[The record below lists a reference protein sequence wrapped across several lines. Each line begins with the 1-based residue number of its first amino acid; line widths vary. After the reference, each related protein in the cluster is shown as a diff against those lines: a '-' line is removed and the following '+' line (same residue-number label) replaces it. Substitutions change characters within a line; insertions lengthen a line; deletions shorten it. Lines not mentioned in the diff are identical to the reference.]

1 MASRFR
7 SVFSTTPK
15 LHCCSNRVTTAE
27 ASGAGISGDSMEEDV
42 AGGGSRTPLSAVA
55 DAFERLLAEMEA
67 EGCGFIR
74 LKPFCEAC
82 SLVSVLFGCLG
93 IAFKFAELEYAA
105 KVHSL
110 ADASKRYENLESI
123 LDYDVKNDTVKTAG
137 SLSRNLRRVRQG
149 LHLIKD
155 IFQNFMSSE
164 YNSLRDAA
172 STAYAKVCAPYHTWA
187 VRTAVCA
194 GMYALPT
201 RNQLLER
208 LNENDVS
215 AEKEMKRYIS
225 ASQPIIEY
233 IDKLYLS
240 RNITLDW

>member
-1 MASRFR
+1 
-7 SVFSTTPK
+7 
-15 LHCCSNRVTTAE
+15 
-27 ASGAGISGDSMEEDV
+27 MEGGVV
-42 AGGGSRTPLSAVA
+42 AGDASKTPLSAVV
-55 DAFERLLAEMEA
+55 DAFEGLFAEMDA
-67 EGCGFIR
+67 KGFDRIQ

-93 IAFKFAELEYAA
+93 IAFKFAELEYVA
-105 KVHSL
+105 KVQSL
-110 ADASKRYENLESI
+110 ADASKRYETLESV
-123 LDYDVKNDTVKTAG
+123 LDYDVKNGSVKTAG

-172 STAYAKVCAPYHTWA
+172 STAYANVCAPYHTWA

-215 AEKEMKRYIS
+215 AEQEMKRYIN
-225 ASQPIIEY
+225 ALQPIIEY
-233 IDKLYLS
+233 IDNLYLS

>member
-1 MASRFR
+1 MEGEVLAGDAS
-7 SVFSTTPK
+7 K
-15 LHCCSNRVTTAE
+15 
-27 ASGAGISGDSMEEDV
+27 
-42 AGGGSRTPLSAVA
+42 TPLSAVV
-55 DAFERLLAEMEA
+55 DAFEGLFAEMDA
-67 EGCGFIR
+67 KGFDRIQ

-93 IAFKFAELEYAA
+93 IAFKFAELEYVA
-105 KVHSL
+105 KVQSL
-110 ADASKRYENLESI
+110 ADASKRYETLESV
-123 LDYDVKNDTVKTAG
+123 LDYDVKNGSVKTAG

-172 STAYAKVCAPYHTWA
+172 STAYANVCAPYHTWA

-215 AEKEMKRYIS
+215 AEQEMKRYIN
-225 ASQPIIEY
+225 ALQPIIEY
-233 IDKLYLS
+233 IDNLYLS